1 MLGSYFVSSLQLSGL
16 QMCILDLNW
25 KLSFSPQNYAPDIG
39 AVKRKPAITRLT
51 IKMRKPATLLPAKH
65 SLWLRI
71 ASWISAMWLQRQKLV
86 PPAAQQQAL
95 TMWTQEGDSTSV
107 PGHWHP
113 CSPKG
118 QPKRGQWY
126 RKQSWNSGACK
137 SQMWEI
143 KNRWPW
149 VENGKKS
156 SNYNTGPGL
165 SSSTWAKWPHSI
177 KDVFGRGPTW
187 SCSAIP
193 GHTLGELRWQGMCAS
208 GMRLDRL
215 CLGKVVYPTNR
226 VEDRNSLITTLL
238 SPKGFL
244 HSKSSCCPLQAAP
257 VAALPTHEMQL
268 PRAALYRA
276 ALSGRGAHCVPLTLP
291 GGVEASKV

>member
-1 MLGSYFVSSLQLSGL
+1 MLGSCFVSSLQLSEL

-51 IKMRKPATLLPAKH
+51 IKIRKPATLLPAKH

-95 TMWTQEGDSTSV
+95 TMWAQEGDSSSV

-113 CSPKG
+113 WC
-118 QPKRGQWY
+118 PKRGQRY
-126 RKQSWNSGACK
+126 RKQSWNSGARK

-143 KNRWPW
+143 KNRWPR

-165 SSSTWAKWPHSI
+165 SSGTWAKWPHSI

-187 SCSAIP
+187 GCSAIP
-193 GHTLGELRWQGMCAS
+193 GHSLGELRWQGMCAS

-244 HSKSSCCPLQAAP
+244 HNKSSCVPCKQLLWLHWAP
-257 VAALPTHEMQL
+257 MRRSY

-276 ALSGRGAHCVPLTLP
+276 ALSGRGITVCHWHCQ
-291 GGVEASKV
+291 GGVDASKV